1 MAKTVTEAAA
11 KRIFSALTASGVEI
25 GEVEI
30 KPNGITVKVK
40 DGSAPSKK
48 SGLKDWSNCD
58 LEAAENV

>member
-11 KRIFSALTASGVEI
+11 KRIFNALAASGVEI

-40 DGSAPSKK
+40 DDKPESKK
-48 SGLKDWSNCD
+48 NGLKDWSNCD
-58 LEAAENV
+58 LEAAESV